1 MNFVLGYSLLIAYLL
16 AFIIGFS
23 SIFFSIIYYI
33 IERVSWLKYYI
44 VFLFTFAFLLLIR
57 AVKVLTF
64 LTIPSFM
71 SNNIFNTLY
80 FFTFS
85 IAMSLMLYFIP
96 AFLYRFLNMKW
107 TFKENII
114 YIVLS
119 VSHFIISIL
128 GIVTMFNIYI
138 ISNIIFYA
146 SIIVLFII
154 GFINYKKLEDKTMKF
169 IVKILGLITIIIYP
183 ILIYQ
188 FISYRKESYN
198 IGSMDI
204 TFVLFY
210 IWWNLVMLG
219 YFSWYFI
226 NIVKNKNKIVNSD
239 IQLTNSS
246 VENEVSNNTKD
257 MNSKTEE
264 TINLT
269 RREKEILS
277 YLLDGKTNKEVSLIL
292 DISLNTVN
300 NHVANIYEKSGVKNR
315 VELVNKFS
323 K

>member
-128 GIVTMFNIYI
+128 GIVTVFDIYI

-246 VENEVSNNTKD
+246 VENEVSNNTKG

>member
-114 YIVLS
+114 YIILS

-226 NIVKNKNKIVNSD
+226 SIVKNKNKIVNSD

>member
-128 GIVTMFNIYI
+128 GIVTVFDIYI

-154 GFINYKKLEDKTMKF
+154 GVVNYKKLEDKTMKF

-246 VENEVSNNTKD
+246 VENEVSNNTKG

>member
-246 VENEVSNNTKD
+246 VENEVVNNTKD

>member
-57 AVKVLTF
+57 AVKILTF

-128 GIVTMFNIYI
+128 GIVTVFDIYI

>member
-154 GFINYKKLEDKTMKF
+154 GVVNYKKLEDKTMKF

-246 VENEVSNNTKD
+246 VENEVVNNTKD